1 MRLRKDYY
9 ASPAWDTPEHQ
20 AQRAAWA
27 HEQAAREKAARGAQ
41 ADSREYVG
49 KPSEVR
55 MAMEADGY
63 DADQIAG
70 HIRMARYDEATQ
82 FIRVTC

>member
-1 MRLRKDYY
+1 MSDYH
-9 ASPAWDTPEHQ
+9 AITTLNEIREHSPCRD
-20 AQRAAWA
+20 
-27 HEQAAREKAARGAQ
+27 AQ